1 MMYYVPTFRA
11 NCKLVFISTNNV
23 CRLFNYRIRLFVI
36 TSDFAFFMNMIP
48 FIGPWIAFA
57 PALIVAVIQDQF

>member
-1 MMYYVPTFRA
+1 MYVGYLIIGLDYSLL
-11 NCKLVFISTNNV
+11 LVI
-23 CRLFNYRIRLFVI
+23 
-36 TSDFAFFMNMIP
+36 FAFFMNMIP